1 MNGGYIFTPITL
13 IASLCL
19 TLYCANLLIETKK
32 KVGGSY
38 SEIGQR
44 TCGFYGRLGVDV
56 SLAISQIGFTT
67 AYIYFISSNLQTI
80 FLNAFNVQ
88 VSQWVFGAFCVIMYT
103 PLCWVRKIEKF
114 NKTHIFADV
123 MILVTLVSIIIY
135 ASVYASNNGWATDMK
150 PINTKLFPDA
160 IGFAIYS
167 FEGVGIVIPLYE
179 VCACPD

>member
-1 MNGGYIFTPITL
+1 
-13 IASLCL
+13 
-19 TLYCANLLIETKK
+19 
-32 KVGGSY
+32 
-38 SEIGQR
+38 
-44 TCGFYGRLGVDV
+44 
-56 SLAISQIGFTT
+56 
-67 AYIYFISSNLQTI
+67 
-80 FLNAFNVQ
+80 
-88 VSQWVFGAFCVIMYT
+88 MYT